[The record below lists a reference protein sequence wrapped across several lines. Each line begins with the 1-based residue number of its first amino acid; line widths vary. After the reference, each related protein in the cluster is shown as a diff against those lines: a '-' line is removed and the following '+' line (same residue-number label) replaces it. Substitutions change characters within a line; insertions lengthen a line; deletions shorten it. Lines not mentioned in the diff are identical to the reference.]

1 MPTLTK
7 LGKYLI
13 RRELGKGA
21 MGVVYEGFDPVI
33 ERTVAIKTILPAQL
47 NSAEVT
53 DVLARFKREAQAAG
67 RLNHPGIVAVYDYG
81 EMEAENDYTMVASAD
96 GQAPQGQR
104 VAFIAMEFVKGR
116 ELRDYFEANE
126 RFALTEVGRIMR
138 EILDALEH
146 AHSKGVTH
154 RDMKPA
160 NLIMLDDGHVKVAD
174 FGIARIETSELTQ
187 AGTIMGTPSY
197 MSPEQF
203 MGQTVDGR
211 SDIFSCGVILYQFLT
226 GEKPFTGNNTT
237 IMYKVLR
244 EEPLPPSTLNLAL
257 PAAWDAVVK
266 KAIAKNPADRF
277 QSAREFSDA
286 IGAAMVNQDP
296 DQTLLNP
303 RNFASEQTR
312 TQTKAHTRTTTQINR
327 PHEAVAAAQQEAA
340 AATSK
345 AAASAA
351 TAAHSGANS
360 RANLGDKAVP
370 PSQLAHSAAPAA
382 KAVSSGVLVGGVA
395 AVLLV
400 GAAGAFLMSGN
411 DRNGAASSAQNQPSP
426 TAATA
431 VLPAPNVAASAALPA
446 PASVAP
452 PVAVAPV
459 VAAAAPATESPQE
472 PGTLIISALGLVDPK
487 DPKFNGDAGAAKS
500 EARADATRQLVEKA
514 LALYIDK
521 GSINKNYAMI
531 EQKLLS
537 QSGSFIKSVL
547 SEGAPSTG
555 KDGLVETETRAV
567 VKVRDVQKSLNQL
580 SKEERID
587 FIRNNGDPK
596 VSITMVI
603 GNADTAQAYPAARSV
618 LAENVLKERIKS
630 FGFRVWSIEGEAPT
644 GPKAQAADFSIQGE
658 AKVKTLSAKL
668 QASGL
673 TITKT
678 VLTSWT
684 IKAID
689 KASGE
694 EIYLNTVL
702 PKGQSWATEDQ
713 ALADIGRAVGDE
725 FSKNFFLQHFNFGTR
740 KTNLNITGL
749 PDRQTAQLLLRELRG
764 IRQVLD
770 VQLVADSGKFQL
782 QLPEGSAS
790 DIIQDTIFRPLNT
803 KLGQDCFAL
812 AGSSGSEVNASFASS
827 CNALAVRG
835 KFESVP
841 PAGLLNAPDSRGKS
855 LLKGFKTT

>member
-1 MPTLTK
+1 MPTMTK

-53 DVLARFKREAQAAG
+53 EVLARFKREAQAAG

-81 EMEAENDYTMVASAD
+81 EMVAEDDCTMVAGAD

-126 RFALTEVGRIMR
+126 RFALKEVDRLMR

-160 NLIMLDDGHVKVAD
+160 NLIMLPDGKVKVAD

-226 GEKPFTGNNTT
+226 GEKPFTGNTTT

-257 PAAWDAVVK
+257 PAVWDAVVK

-277 QSAREFSDA
+277 QSAKEFSDA
-286 IGAAMVNQDP
+286 IAAAMANQNADP
-296 DQTLLNP
+296 TLQNP
-303 RNFASEQTR
+303 RNFAPEQDAT
-312 TQTKAHTRTTTQINR
+312 AINR
-327 PHEAVAAAQQEAA
+327 PRPTVAATPQETMAA
-340 AATSK
+340 ASK

-351 TAAHSGANS
+351 ISLAKSADKSVDQSVPPVQAAHSPSSGAKP
-360 RANLGDKAVP
+360 L
-370 PSQLAHSAAPAA
+370 
-382 KAVSSGVLVGGVA
+382 SSGVLVGGVV

-400 GAAGAFLMSGN
+400 GAAGAFLMSGK
-411 DRNGAASSAQNQPSP
+411 DRSGIGSSAQNPKAA

-431 VLPAPNVAASAALPA
+431 ALPGSNGTASAALPA

-452 PVAVAPV
+452 PAVVAPAV
-459 VAAAAPATESPQE
+459 AAAPATESPQE

-487 DPKFNGDAGAAKS
+487 DPKFNGDADAANS

-521 GSINKNYAMI
+521 GSINKNYAVI

-537 QSGSFIKSVL
+537 QSGSFIKTVI

-580 SKEERID
+580 SKEQRID

-596 VSITMVI
+596 VSITMAI
-603 GNADTAQAYPAARSV
+603 GNADTAQAYPPARSV

-658 AKVKTLSAKL
+658 AKLKTLSAKL

-749 PDRQTAQLLLRELRG
+749 PDRQTAESLLRELRG

-770 VQLVADSGKFQL
+770 VQLMADSGRFQL

-790 DIIQDTIFRPLNT
+790 DIIQDTIFGPLNT
-803 KLGQDCFAL
+803 KLGQNCFAL
-812 AGSSGSEVNASFASS
+812 AGSSGAEVNASFASA